1 MTIEERIKV
10 YTRRRSDGKLRFKLI
25 ARAHLQEILDYD
37 PTLLTQQEINSF
49 TIR

>member
-10 YTRRRSDGKLRFKLI
+10 YTRRRSDGQLRWPLT

-37 PTLLTQQEINSF
+37 PTLLTKRDLQKLKY
-49 TIR
+49 

>member
-1 MTIEERIKV
+1 MTKEERIKV
-10 YTRRRSDGKLRFKLI
+10 YTRRRSDGKVRFKLT